1 MKLFRSEP
9 DHEDGTN
16 HTYAAVGVTH
26 ETITK
31 GQSWDV
37 GEYTVVLLKCSVCKK
52 LDTKR
57 FRGSWTKQDF
67 VGVNFD
73 D

>member
-37 GEYTVVLLKCSVCKK
+37 GEYTVVLLNCYFFKK
-52 LDTKR
+52 LDNQLYIQM
-57 FRGSWTKQDF
+57 SI
-67 VGVNFD
+67 
-73 D
+73 